1 MSKQIPEFK
10 NEDEERAFWAT
21 HDSSEYVDWSKS
33 QEVLAPNLKPSTRS
47 ISLSLPA
54 SLLDELRQMA
64 NQRDVPYQSL
74 IKIFLS
80 ERIDMER
87 QRNFAMSEGTGSY
100 DGKNK
105 LEAERRKKETR
116 KKLQ

>member
-1 MSKQIPEFK
+1 
-10 NEDEERAFWAT
+10 
-21 HDSSEYVDWSKS
+21 
-33 QEVLAPNLKPSTRS
+33 
-47 ISLSLPA
+47 
-54 SLLDELRQMA
+54 
-64 NQRDVPYQSL
+64 
-74 IKIFLS
+74 
-80 ERIDMER
+80 MER